1 LTPPVWWDLG
11 IDKTEKELRSF
22 SVDDMIME
30 WFVEPPVTDDEMPD
44 WLKL

>member
-1 LTPPVWWDLG
+1 LG

-30 WFVEPPVTDDEMPD
+30 WFVEPPVTDIKNDEMPD